1 MTIVKL
7 YLLKSNFEQ
16 TYIYT
21 NENYIKLN
29 ENNEILYY
37 DQMKLLTCNF
47 ITNIKI

>member
-1 MTIVKL
+1 M
-7 YLLKSNFEQ
+7 Q

-29 ENNEILYY
+29 QNYEILYD
-37 DQMKLLTCNF
+37 DQMKLSTCNF